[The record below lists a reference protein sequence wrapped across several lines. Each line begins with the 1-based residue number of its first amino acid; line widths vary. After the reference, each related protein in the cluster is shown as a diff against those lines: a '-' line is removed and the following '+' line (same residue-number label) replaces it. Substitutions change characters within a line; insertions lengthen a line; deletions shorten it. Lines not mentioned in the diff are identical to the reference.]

1 MKHETHIAA
10 TADAAIAAA
19 SLICCDDAPHE
30 NDPAVGPIYQTSLFT
45 FKNFAGM
52 QSAFAGESNGY
63 IYTRVG
69 NPTVYDF
76 ERRIAALE
84 GAEAARGFAS
94 GMAAISAT
102 ILSIVKAGDR
112 IVAVRH
118 CYGDAYRFF
127 EKLLPRFGVKV
138 EYVDG
143 SDADAVEAAL
153 PGAKLL
159 YLESPSSMVFEL
171 QDLPRLTKAARALGI
186 VTVIDNSWAT
196 PVFQKPVMH
205 GVDLVIHSASKY
217 IGGHSDT
224 VAGVVA
230 GPRSLIAAINELT
243 HPFLGAK
250 LSPLEAFLLTRGL
263 RTLPFRIRRHMDS
276 ALTIAGRLLQH
287 PNVAKV
293 HHPIY
298 SNHPGRGTLSG
309 FTGLFTFELDDR
321 VDVAKFSDALKF
333 FRLGVSWGGHESLI
347 VPVAASLA
355 QTPGVNSFV
364 RFGVSPRAIR
374 LHVGLEDPEMLWA
387 DLENA
392 FKISTKN
399 QGV

>member
-1 MKHETHIAA
+1 MKHDPHLAA
-10 TADAAIAAA
+10 SAIAEA
-19 SLICCDDAPHE
+19 SLIVCDDAEHE
-30 NDPAVGPIYQTSLFT
+30 HAPVVGPIYQTSLFT
-45 FKNFAGM
+45 FSDYEAMRG
-52 QSAFAGESNGY
+52 AFAGESKGY
-63 IYTRVG
+63 IYSRVG
-69 NPTVYDF
+69 NPTVHDF
-76 ERRIAALE
+76 ECRIAALE

-102 ILSIVKAGDR
+102 VLSIVQSGDR
-112 IVAVRH
+112 VVAVRH
-118 CYGDAYRFF
+118 VYGDAYRFF
-127 EKLLPRFGVKV
+127 EKLLPRLGITV

-143 SDADAVEAAL
+143 TDAEAVEAKL

-171 QDLPRLTKAARALGI
+171 QDIGRLAKAAKALGI
-186 VTVIDNSWAT
+186 VSMTDNSWAT
-196 PVFQKPVMH
+196 PVFQKPITH
-205 GVDLVIHSASKY
+205 GVDLVVHSASKY

-230 GPRSLIAAINELT
+230 GSASMVARINELT
-243 HPFLGAK
+243 HPFMGAK

-263 RTLPFRIRRHMDS
+263 RTLPLRIRRHMDS
-276 ALTIAGRLLQH
+276 ALMIADRLRQH
-287 PNVAKV
+287 PQVTKI
-293 HHPIY
+293 HHPVY
-298 SNHPGRGTLSG
+298 SNHPGRATLSG
-309 FTGLFTFELDDR
+309 FTGLFTFEVDGS
-321 VDVAKFSDALKF
+321 VDVARFSDALKF

-355 QTPGVNSFV
+355 QTPGVNSFD

-392 FKISTKN
+392 FVRSVKT
-399 QGV
+399 

>member
-1 MKHETHIAA
+1 MKHDPHLAA
-10 TADAAIAAA
+10 AAIAEA
-19 SLICCDDAPHE
+19 SLIVCDDAGHQH
-30 NDPAVGPIYQTSLFT
+30 DPVVAPIYQTSLFT
-45 FKNFAGM
+45 FKDFAAM
-52 QSAFAGESNGY
+52 RSAFAGESSGY
-63 IYTRVG
+63 IYSRVG
-69 NPTVYDF
+69 NPTAHDF

-102 ILSIVKAGDR
+102 VLSVVQSGDR

-127 EKLLPRFGVKV
+127 EKLLPRFGVSV
-138 EYVDG
+138 DYVDG
-143 SDADAVEAAL
+143 TDAEAVEAVL
-153 PGAKLL
+153 PGARLL

-171 QDLPRLTKAARALGI
+171 QDIARLTKAARAHG
-186 VTVIDNSWAT
+186 VTTVIDNSWAT
-196 PVFQKPVMH
+196 PVFQKPIAH
-205 GVDLVIHSASKY
+205 GVDLVVHSASKY

-230 GPRSLIAAINELT
+230 GPRAMIARINELT

-263 RTLPFRIRRHMDS
+263 RTLPLRIRRHMDS
-276 ALTIAGRLLQH
+276 ALTIADRLRQH
-287 PNVAKV
+287 GAVTKV
-293 HHPIY
+293 HHPVY
-298 SNHPGRGTLSG
+298 SNHPGRATLSG
-309 FTGLFTFELDDR
+309 FTGLFTFEVDDR
-321 VDVAKFSDALKF
+321 VDVAQFSDALKF

-355 QTPGVNSFV
+355 QTPGVNSFD

-387 DLENA
+387 DLEKA
-392 FKISTKN
+392 LKTSLKS
-399 QGV
+399 